1 MKRKLLLLSVM
12 VICIAIAAAGTL
24 AFFNGDAT
32 AHNVITTGKV
42 AIKVDEYAK
51 YDAADPA
58 KREDYP
64 ETPQTGIMPGTTV
77 NKIVVV
83 SGKDGTADAW
93 VRVKFTKSIQLAA
106 GKQGEVNLDLIRLN
120 IDTNKWELK
129 DGWYYYK
136 EAVKANQE
144 AAPALL
150 SVQFAA
156 DMDNTYQGAT
166 ATVDVLAQAV
176 QCANNGETALK
187 ASGWPADDP
196 GTTTPTTPDP
206 APTNPGEGG
215 LDTGKTS

>member
-42 AIKVDEYAK
+42 GITVNEYSK
-51 YDAADPA
+51 YDPD
-58 KREDYP
+58 KRVKYENN
-64 ETPQTGIMPGTTV
+64 QTGIMPGTTV
-77 NKIVVV
+77 DKIVVV
-83 SGKDGTADAW
+83 SGEDGTADAW

-106 GKQGEVNLDLIRLN
+106 GKQGEVNLDLIELN
-120 IDTNKWELK
+120 IDTSKWELK

-150 SVQFAA
+150 SVQFDAT
-156 DMDNTYQGAT
+156 MGNTYQGAT

-176 QCANNGETALK
+176 QCANNGDTALT
-187 ASGWPADDP
+187 ASGWPAD
-196 GTTTPTTPDP
+196 GTK
-206 APTNPGEGG
+206 
-215 LDTGKTS
+215 TG

>member
-42 AIKVDEYAK
+42 GITVNEYSKYGPDERVK
-51 YDAADPA
+51 Y
-58 KREDYP
+58 ENN
-64 ETPQTGIMPGTTV
+64 QTGIMPGTTV

-83 SGKDGTADAW
+83 SGEDGTADAW

-120 IDTNKWELK
+120 IDTSKWELK

-150 SVQFAA
+150 CPSSS
-156 DMDNTYQGAT
+156 TRPWAT
-166 ATVDVLAQAV
+166 
-176 QCANNGETALK
+176 
-187 ASGWPADDP
+187 PIR
-196 GTTTPTTPDP
+196 
-206 APTNPGEGG
+206 APRPR
-215 LDTGKTS
+215 

>member
-42 AIKVDEYAK
+42 GITVNEYSK
-51 YDAADPA
+51 YDPDERV
-58 KREDYP
+58 KYENN
-64 ETPQTGIMPGTTV
+64 QTGIMPGTTV

-83 SGKDGTADAW
+83 SGEDGTADAW

-106 GKQGEVNLDLIRLN
+106 GKQGEVNLGLIKLN
-120 IDTNKWELK
+120 TGANWIDGK
-129 DGWYYYK
+129 DGWFYYN
-136 EAVKANQE
+136 APVKANQE

-150 SVQFAA
+150 SVQFDAT
-156 DMDNTYQGAT
+156 MGNTYQGAT

-176 QCANNGETALK
+176 QCANNGTSAQT
-187 ASGWPADDP
+187 ASGWPAD
-196 GTTTPTTPDP
+196 GTK
-206 APTNPGEGG
+206 
-215 LDTGKTS
+215 TG